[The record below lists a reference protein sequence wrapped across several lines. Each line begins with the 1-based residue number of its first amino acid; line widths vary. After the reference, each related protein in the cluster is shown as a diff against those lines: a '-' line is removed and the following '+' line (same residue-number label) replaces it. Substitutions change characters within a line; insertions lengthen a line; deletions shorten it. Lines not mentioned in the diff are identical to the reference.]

1 MVYKIVAAC
10 VAGALG
16 LTYLGVQ
23 GYFAYKHGE
32 RIKKME
38 SSMSAFDNL
47 VKKMDLAIDET
58 ADTVDICVDDMIV
71 EEAVQRA
78 ATKKAESA
86 VDKAISTVTSDI
98 IYQANASIRNAA
110 NEKAEKIKE
119 SIEEK
124 LSTSIRDKVM
134 STFDYFGLKDAVHKS
149 CTKMAMEKLDGEL
162 DDISTKYKSSLDD
175 AGKIYRKIAEKFDK

>member
-1 MVYKIVAAC
+1 MVYKIIAAC

-58 ADTVDICVDDMIV
+58 ANTVDICVDDHIV
-71 EEAVQRA
+71 DEAVQRA
-78 ATKKAESA
+78 ATKKAETA
-86 VDKAISTVTSDI
+86 VDKAISSIISDI
-98 IYQANASIRNAA
+98 TYQANASIRNAA
-110 NEKAEKIKE
+110 NEKADNIKGD
-119 SIEEK
+119 IEDK
-124 LSTSIRDKVM
+124 LTDQISGRVM
-134 STFDYFGLKDAVHKS
+134 STFDYYGLKENVNKS
-149 CTKMAMEKLDGEL
+149 CTKMAMDKLDGLL
-162 DDISTKYKSSLDD
+162 DDIGSKYKASLDD